1 MAVLS
6 LRINFMITN
15 QFIGLV
21 EKVMDNS
28 NWRHLNEGFDG
39 IIEKANENFEM
50 EQSEQIDEEQHE
62 EWLFL
67 DF

>member
-1 MAVLS
+1 
-6 LRINFMITN
+6 MITN

-39 IIEKANENFEM
+39 IIERANENFEM

-62 EWLFL
+62 E
-67 DF
+67 